1 MNNHKLFF
9 VEDNPD
15 DEALTL
21 RAIAS
26 TGVPCE
32 VTVSRHGGEAVEIL
46 FACIGPVPDLIILD
60 FHLPGCNGLEI
71 VRKVRSWRHTRDVP
85 IVMLSALESDREILF
100 CLRAGANSC
109 VTKPTNAKD
118 FSEFVSLMVRYWLT
132 VDRHPGQMAPMSVYA
147 ARSRVRGTA
156 SSAV

>member
-1 MNNHKLFF
+1 MNVQPFKLFL

-32 VTVSRHGGEAVEIL
+32 VTPIRHGGEALAIL
-46 FACIGPVPDLIILD
+46 ISDEGPTPDLIVLD
-60 FHLPGCNGLEI
+60 FHLPGCNGLGI
-71 VRKVRSWRHTRDVP
+71 VIKLRGQRRTRDVP

-100 CLRAGANSC
+100 CLREGANSC

-118 FSEFVSLMVRYWLT
+118 FSEFVSMIVKYWLI
-132 VDRHPGQMAPMSVYA
+132 VDRH
-147 ARSRVRGTA
+147 
-156 SSAV
+156 